1 MALMRIYGNRKGARG
16 TFLPTYIF
24 LFQEKRDHIDNIRLF
39 SQFTVSAKAKVLF
52 SVWTLTVQLVLLE
65 FPISL
70 KFI

>member
-24 LFQEKRDHIDNIRLF
+24 LFQEKRDYIDNIRLF
-39 SQFTVSAKAKVLF
+39 SQFTVSAKAKVLL